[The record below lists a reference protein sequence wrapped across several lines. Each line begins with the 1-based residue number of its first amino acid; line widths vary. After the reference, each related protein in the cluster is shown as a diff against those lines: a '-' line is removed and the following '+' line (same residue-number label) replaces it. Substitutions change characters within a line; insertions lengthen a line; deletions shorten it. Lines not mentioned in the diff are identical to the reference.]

1 MVRRNMQSI
10 YLLDTN
16 IVSEIT
22 KLKPE
27 QKVLNRI
34 YKARNISCISSVGFD
49 EMLYGVK
56 KLPSCKKKDDLFSF
70 CVDFIQSNFEIVPFD
85 LHASWIHS
93 DIRQRLESKGKK
105 APLADSMIAATAIA
119 NNLVLVTRNTKDFD
133 EIKEVSTLMVEN
145 WFE

>member
-1 MVRRNMQSI
+1 MQSI

-85 LHASWIHS
+85 LDRKS
-93 DIRQRLESKGKK
+93 
-105 APLADSMIAATAIA
+105 
-119 NNLVLVTRNTKDFD
+119 VV
-133 EIKEVSTLMVEN
+133 
-145 WFE
+145 

>member
-1 MVRRNMQSI
+1 MQSI

-93 DIRQRLESKGKK
+93 DIRQRLESKG
-105 APLADSMIAATAIA
+105 
-119 NNLVLVTRNTKDFD
+119 
-133 EIKEVSTLMVEN
+133 
-145 WFE
+145 

>member
-105 APLADSMIAATAIA
+105 APLADSATAIA